1 MNEYELLYIVNG
13 RRPADS
19 MSEIIDWLAG
29 VIGDAGGEVL
39 SVDNWGR
46 RRLAYPINHEF
57 EGNYVFTTLSLPAEA
72 TGAVEAALTIS
83 EDVIRHLLIR
93 GIIHSDGSSPPEFVG
108 ERPRAMQTPAPAPPA
123 EAVAEAPGS
132 GETLAEAAAGAAET
146 TEPAEPPAEEA
157 GAETSEATEP
167 VETPAVEA
175 AETVEASVEPATAA
189 EPAAAA
195 GTGEAERSDEGTEQQ
210 PAEPSPAATPSE

>member
-1 MNEYELLYIVNG
+1 MNEYELLYIVSG

-57 EGNYVFTTLSLPAEA
+57 EGNYVFTTLSLPAES

-108 ERPRAMQTPAPAPPA
+108 ERPRAMQTPAPAPPPA
-123 EAVAEAPGS
+123 EAVAEAPES
-132 GETLAEAAAGAAET
+132 EA

-157 GAETSEATEP
+157 DAETSEVAEP
-167 VETPAVEA
+167 
-175 AETVEASVEPATAA
+175 VEASVEPATAA
-189 EPAAAA
+189 QPAAAA
-195 GTGEAERSDEGTEQQ
+195 ETGEAERSDEGTEQQ